1 MNINR
6 DNYETFFLLYVDNE
20 LSAPERNALE
30 LFIQNNADLQEELEM
45 LQQSTIEPEPI
56 IFKGKSSLFKTE
68 KITAGTEEKLL
79 LFIDNELDAATS
91 KELQLLLAADSA
103 LSAELNLLKQT
114 KLYVETDIIF
124 ADKKSLYRKEKDNV
138 IPFGWWKLAAAAVVI
153 GFGIWGSVKYTI
165 NNNKVIGTETA
176 TNTTN
181 LKAGE
186 IKDLPVKTPAVKQPI
201 PAKITAPENITV
213 AGDVPQKTAEKKL
226 KETIQPA
233 IKTTEKNTVLQE
245 DKNIAVQP
253 KIVIKPNNN
262 LPKPYFE
269 KDNNMVNPIAATST
283 KPQPIQNTT
292 NTILPNKTT
301 EPTEDNNA
309 RTVAF
314 NDTNNNDGRFTFSDD
329 EPKKSKLTG
338 LLRKAERVLKRNTKL
353 PESDDNVKVA
363 SLSFATH

>member
-30 LFIQNNADLQEELEM
+30 LFIRENADLQEELGM
-45 LQQSTIEPEPI
+45 LQLSTIEPEAI
-56 IFKGKSSLFKTE
+56 VFKGKSSLFKTE
-68 KITAGTEEKLL
+68 KITADTEEKLL
-79 LFIDNELDAATS
+79 RFIDNELDAAQS
-91 KELQLLLAADSA
+91 KELQLLLAADGA
-103 LSAELNLLKQT
+103 LAAELNLLKQT
-114 KLYVETDIIF
+114 KLSVETTIVF

-138 IPFGWWKLAAAAVVI
+138 IPFGWWKLSAAAVVI
-153 GFGIWGSVKYTI
+153 GFGIWGGIKYTS
-165 NNNKVIGTETA
+165 NNNKVVGTETA

-186 IKDLPVKTPAVKQPI
+186 IKNLPIKITAVQQPI
-201 PAKITAPENITV
+201 PAKITTPENV
-213 AGDVPQKTAEKKL
+213 AVTGNVPQKMVEKKL
-226 KETIQPA
+226 KEIIQPA
-233 IKTTEKNTVLQE
+233 IKTIQKNTVLQE
-245 DKNIAVQP
+245 DKNIAVLP
-253 KIVIKPNNN
+253 KIIIKPNNN

-269 KDNNMVNPIAATST
+269 KDNNPADPIAANGI
-283 KPQPIQNTT
+283 KPQAILNT
-292 NTILPNKTT
+292 NNSILPDKLT
-301 EPTEDNNA
+301 ETSNDNNA

-353 PESDDNVKVA
+353 PEGDNNVKIA

>member
-30 LFIQNNADLQEELEM
+30 LFIRENADLQEELGM
-45 LQQSTIEPEPI
+45 LQLSTIEPEAI
-56 IFKGKSSLFKTE
+56 VFKGKSSLFKTE
-68 KITAGTEEKLL
+68 KITADTEEKLL
-79 LFIDNELDAATS
+79 RFIDNELDAAQS
-91 KELQLLLAADSA
+91 KELQLLLAADGA
-103 LSAELNLLKQT
+103 LAAELNLLKQT
-114 KLYVETDIIF
+114 KLSVETTIVF
-124 ADKKSLYRKEKDNV
+124 ADKKSLYRKEKDN
-138 IPFGWWKLAAAAVVI
+138 ILPFGWWKLAAAAAII
-153 GFGIWGSVKYTI
+153 GFGIWGGIKYTS
-165 NNNKVIGTETA
+165 NNKVVGTETA

-181 LKAGE
+181 LKADE
-186 IKDLPVKTPAVKQPI
+186 IKHLPIKTPAVQQPI
-201 PAKITAPENITV
+201 PAKITTPENV
-213 AGDVPQKTAEKKL
+213 AVTGNVPQKMVEKKL
-226 KETIQPA
+226 KEIIQPA
-233 IKTTEKNTVLQE
+233 IKTIQKNTVLQE

-253 KIVIKPNNN
+253 KIIIKPNNN

-269 KDNNMVNPIAATST
+269 KDNNTADPIAANGI
-283 KPQPIQNTT
+283 KPQAILNT
-292 NTILPNKTT
+292 NNSILPDKLT
-301 EPTEDNNA
+301 ETSNDNNA

-353 PESDDNVKVA
+353 PEGNDNVKVA

>member
-30 LFIQNNADLQEELEM
+30 LFIRENADLQEDLEM
-45 LQQSTIEPEPI
+45 LQLSTIEPEPI
-56 IFKGKSSLFKTE
+56 VFKGKSSLFKTE
-68 KITAGTEEKLL
+68 KITADTEEKLL
-79 LFIDNELDAATS
+79 LFIDNELDAAQS
-91 KELQLLLAADSA
+91 KELQLMLSADGTLA
-103 LSAELNLLKQT
+103 AELNLLKRT
-114 KLYVETDIIF
+114 KLSVETTIIF

-153 GFGIWGSVKYTI
+153 GFGIWGGVKYTS

-176 TNTTN
+176 TTN

-186 IKDLPVKTPAVKQPI
+186 TKNLPVKTPAVQQLI
-201 PAKITAPENITV
+201 PAKITAPENVAV
-213 AGDVPQKTAEKKL
+213 AGDVPQKMAEKKL
-226 KETIQPA
+226 KETIKPA
-233 IKTTEKNTVLQE
+233 IKTTQKNTVLQE
-245 DKNIAVQP
+245 DKDIAAQP
-253 KIVIKPNNN
+253 KIVSKPSNN

-269 KDNNMVNPIAATST
+269 TEKNTADPIAANGI
-283 KPQPIQNTT
+283 KPQAIQNT
-292 NTILPNKTT
+292 NNNILPDKST
-301 EPTEDNNA
+301 ETSNDNNA

-314 NDTNNNDGRFTFSDD
+314 NDTNNNDDRFTFSDD

-353 PESDDNVKVA
+353 PEGDDNVKVA